1 MPKGRFRRAAESLTA
16 PVGSVRRL
24 TRVGNQIVLTYDD
37 GPDPQLTP
45 RLLELLAARGYS
57 ATFFTL
63 LQRARR
69 HPEVLRDA
77 VRQGHEIALHGW
89 DHRPLT
95 EFGGTDLTASLR
107 AAREELSDLI
117 GLPVRWF
124 RPPYG
129 AQSWASWR
137 ATRSAGLEP
146 VMWSASSYDTTNIS
160 PRVRAER
167 VSQSLDP
174 GTIILSHDGTAD
186 ADDGAPTVGATIDR
200 IAVAE
205 WLLTE
210 VGHRGLRGVSVGDAV
225 AGGGRLSR
233 AAWFGG

>member
-1 MPKGRFRRAAESLTA
+1 METLTA
-16 PVGSVRRL
+16 PVGSVRRIA
-24 TRVGNQIVLTYDD
+24 RVGNQVVLTYAD

-45 RLLELLAARGYS
+45 RLLELLAIHGFS
-57 ATFFTL
+57 AKFITL
-63 LQRARR
+63 LGRARR
-69 HPEVLRDA
+69 HPKMLRDA

-95 EFGGTDLTASLR
+95 EFGGPDLTASLR
-107 AAREELSDLI
+107 AAREELSDLT

-129 AQSWASWR
+129 AQPWTSWR

-146 VMWSASSYDTTNIS
+146 VMWSASSCDTTDMS

-167 VSQSLDP
+167 VSRSLDP
-174 GTIILSHDGTAD
+174 GTIILSHDGMAD
-186 ADDGAPTVGATIDR
+186 VDDGAPTAGAPIDR

-205 WLLTE
+205 WLLAE

-225 AGGGRLSR
+225 AGGGRLRR

>member
-1 MPKGRFRRAAESLTA
+1 MPCGR
-16 PVGSVRRL
+16 
-24 TRVGNQIVLTYDD
+24 
-37 GPDPQLTP
+37 
-45 RLLELLAARGYS
+45 
-57 ATFFTL
+57 
-63 LQRARR
+63 
-69 HPEVLRDA
+69 
-77 VRQGHEIALHGW
+77 GHEIALHGW

-124 RPPYG
+124 RPLRRPVVG
-129 AQSWASWR
+129 FVARPAARVWSRSCGRPA
-137 ATRSAGLEP
+137 ATTP
-146 VMWSASSYDTTNIS
+146 PTS
-160 PRVRAER
+160 PLGVRAER

-174 GTIILSHDGTAD
+174 GTIILSHDGMAD